1 MRRTWVVPCYEEA
14 DALDAGLAS
23 LLALPGDEW
32 VFVDDGS
39 RDGTAERLRAAAAR
53 DARVRV
59 VTHARNRGVG
69 AAMRSG
75 FRASTGDVVIAYDAD
90 RTYPAADAERLVAS
104 VAAGADVATASPF
117 AVGGEVVASPW
128 RRFLSRAAAGAYRFV
143 LGRRARGVSTFTC
156 GFRAYRGDVVRA
168 LHFASDGFPATAE
181 ILARLLLKGATV
193 VEVPSVLST
202 RTEGRSKMRAFSASC
217 GHLRV
222 LLLLLLARAVPRG
235 ARRPSTARAAGSPGH
250 APDRV
255 TLR

>member
-39 RDGTAERLRAAAAR
+39 RDGTADRLRAAAER
-53 DARVRV
+53 DDRVRI

-75 FRASTGDVVIAYDAD
+75 FLASTGDVVVAYDAD
-90 RTYPAADAERLVAS
+90 RTYPAADAERLVAA

-117 AVGGEVVASPW
+117 AVGGAVQASAW
-128 RRFLSRAAAGAYRFV
+128 RRFLSRAAAGAYRLV

-156 GFRAYRGDVVRA
+156 GFRAYRGDLARA
-168 LHFASDGFPATAE
+168 LDFESDGFPATAE

-202 RTEGRSKMRAFSASC
+202 RTEGRSKMRALSVAC
-217 GHLRV
+217 GHVGV
-222 LLLLLLARAVPRG
+222 LLRLLLARGAPRG
-235 ARRPSTARAAGSPGH
+235 ARPSPEAGALPSPAGARDG
-250 APDRV
+250 V
-255 TLR
+255 TFR